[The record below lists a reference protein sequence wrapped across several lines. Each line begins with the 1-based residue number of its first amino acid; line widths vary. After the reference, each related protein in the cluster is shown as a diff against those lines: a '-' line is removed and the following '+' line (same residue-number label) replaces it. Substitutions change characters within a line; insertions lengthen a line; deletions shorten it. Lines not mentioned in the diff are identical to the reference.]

1 MSVPASARTSP
12 FDGAFLAELE
22 GLRVLA
28 RKVFRGQMRGERR
41 SRNRGQSVEFVDF
54 RPYIKGDDP
63 RRIDWNLYGRL
74 ERFYIKLFEEEE
86 DLRLY
91 ILLDCSA
98 SMGFGNPVKFDY
110 ARKLAAGLAYVV
122 LANLETVSVSVFSGS
137 FDVITTPVRG
147 KGKIHPILTR
157 LGALET
163 GGASQLSQAAARFA
177 AQTRK
182 SGIVCIISDF
192 LHEEGISAI
201 APLLGGGHQLE
212 LIQVLSPEELNPN
225 FAGDLE
231 LVDSE
236 SGASV
241 EVSMGLP
248 VLRRYHARLTALQHE
263 LTAFALRGGGAFHS
277 VSTATPLRD
286 FFTTTLR
293 EHRLVR

>member
-1 MSVPASARTSP
+1 MSVPPSARSNP
-12 FDGAFLAELE
+12 FDAAFLTDLE

-91 ILLDCSA
+91 ILLDNSA
-98 SMGFGNPVKFDY
+98 SMGFGNPSKFDY
-110 ARKLAAGLAYVV
+110 ARKLAAGLAYIV
-122 LANLETVSVSVFSGS
+122 LANLETVSVSVFAGDY
-137 FDVITTPVRG
+137 DVISTPVRG
-147 KGKIHPILTR
+147 KGKIHPILAR
-157 LGALET
+157 LGALEAAGT
-163 GGASQLSQAAARFA
+163 SQLSHATARFA

-182 SGIVCIISDF
+182 NGIVCIISDF
-192 LHEEGISAI
+192 LHEEGSSAI

-212 LIQVLSPEELNPN
+212 LIQVLSPEELNPG
-225 FAGDLE
+225 FTGDLE

-236 SGASV
+236 SGVRV

-248 VLRRYHARLTALQHE
+248 VLRRYHARLTKLQQG
-263 LTAFALRGGGAFHS
+263 LNTFALRGGGSFHLAGTS
-277 VSTATPLRD
+277 TPLRD